1 MSSLYTAG
9 AWIRTIGSKIF
20 HNRIMND
27 LGWNM
32 YYYSLPYHFEREP
45 ENSLYSGE
53 LMISANIDRTIEST
67 RQAIV
72 DLRALIHWIKANKK
86 ALFS

>member
-1 MSSLYTAG
+1 
-9 AWIRTIGSKIF
+9 
-20 HNRIMND
+20 
-27 LGWNM
+27 M

>member
-1 MSSLYTAG
+1 
-9 AWIRTIGSKIF
+9 
-20 HNRIMND
+20 
-27 LGWNM
+27 M

-67 RQAIV
+67 RQAVV
-72 DLRALIHWIKANKK
+72 DLRALIYWIKANKK
-86 ALFS
+86 GPVIIVGVSLGDGLQI